1 MQYTYPPPNSTDPFT
16 TAEGEKFKEKSKY
29 NDIWAAILF
38 ALVVVAFGICAFF
51 GVDTAREE
59 LENNNDASTRT
70 IPVSNTDLA
79 GLVLVA
85 IGGGFVLSIIYFM
98 LMKKFAGTMIK
109 IQAVLFLLAMAAYCA
124 FFFLTGSFIGGII
137 IAVITIIYAVFLYSW
152 RKRIPFAKVLLK
164 NVLSV
169 ITQYPST
176 IFAGIIGTLL
186 ETAVGALFLF
196 TAFGWITRFTD
207 SETSVVDARG
217 RRTSSYNSS
226 LYGVFVFLLFAFY
239 WMTQVIK
246 TTVHVTVS
254 GLFASYYF
262 QSQPT
267 GDGKHKITISNPTAK
282 AAKRAL
288 TTSFGSVCYGSLI
301 VAILQTIRA
310 LIRMAANQ
318 AAADGNLIG
327 YFCAMCAGCILGL
340 IENLVRYFNVY
351 AYTQVAIYGKDYCSA
366 AKATWALVKRRGVDA
381 IINDNLIGIVILMG
395 SVFIGLICGGISYG
409 YYVASSIPKDNAVIP
424 IVIVVLSALI
434 GAAEF
439 AILGEVIE
447 SGVATTFVCLCE
459 DPAVLRESKPEL
471 YDKIV
476 QVYPDAKLEAYY

>member
-1 MQYTYPPPNSTDPFT
+1 M
-16 TAEGEKFKEKSKY
+16 
-29 NDIWAAILF
+29 
-38 ALVVVAFGICAFF
+38 
-51 GVDTAREE
+51 
-59 LENNNDASTRT
+59 
-70 IPVSNTDLA
+70 
-79 GLVLVA
+79 
-85 IGGGFVLSIIYFM
+85 
-98 LMKKFAGTMIK
+98 
-109 IQAVLFLLAMAAYCA
+109 
-124 FFFLTGSFIGGII
+124 
-137 IAVITIIYAVFLYSW
+137 
-152 RKRIPFAKVLLK
+152 
-164 NVLSV
+164 
-169 ITQYPST
+169 
-176 IFAGIIGTLL
+176 
-186 ETAVGALFLF
+186 FLF

-327 YFCAMCAGCILGL
+327 YFCAMCAGMSH
-340 IENLVRYFNVY
+340 
-351 AYTQVAIYGKDYCSA
+351 CS
-366 AKATWALVKRRGVDA
+366 L
-381 IINDNLIGIVILMG
+381 
-395 SVFIGLICGGISYG
+395 
-409 YYVASSIPKDNAVIP
+409 
-424 IVIVVLSALI
+424 
-434 GAAEF
+434 
-439 AILGEVIE
+439 
-447 SGVATTFVCLCE
+447 CLF
-459 DPAVLRESKPEL
+459 
-471 YDKIV
+471 
-476 QVYPDAKLEAYY
+476 